1 MIYSG
6 VLIVNKPRGL
16 TSHDVINR
24 VRRAIKIKQVGHAGT
39 LDPLATG
46 VLVVCID
53 QATRISEYLMGHAK
67 IYRARVRL
75 GIETNTYDAEGEV
88 TATHEVKVTE
98 AELRSALSHFVGPID
113 QVPPMHSAIKQGGQ
127 KLYDLAR
134 QGIEVDR
141 PARSVMIHSLELI
154 NFESPDLSIEVK
166 CSAGTYIRSI
176 AHDLGVQLGC
186 GAHLIELQRTA
197 SGPYSIEQAIDL
209 DQFEAAARDDHWQAH
224 LHSIDE
230 ALSDWPSVTLN
241 ETDRVRTLN
250 GASIESIT
258 LSGSRCRAHDEHGN
272 LIALLM
278 FDSKKNIWRADKVFA
293 NQKKVEVS

>member
-75 GIETNTYDAEGEV
+75 GIATNTYDAEGEV

-241 ETDRVRTLN
+241 ETDRVRALN
-250 GASIESIT
+250 GASIESIM

-293 NQKKVEVS
+293 NQKKVEAS

>member
-1 MIYSG
+1 MPDSG

-39 LDPLATG
+39 LDPLAIG
-46 VLVVCID
+46 VLVVCIN

-67 IYRARVRL
+67 IYRARIRL
-75 GIETNTYDAEGEV
+75 GIETNTYDAEGEL
-88 TATHEVKVTE
+88 TATHDVKVTE
-98 AELRSALSHFVGPID
+98 AELRSALNHFVGPID
-113 QVPPMHSAIKQGGQ
+113 QIPPMHSAIKQGGQ

-141 PARSVMIHSLELI
+141 PARSVTIHALDLI
-154 NFESPDLSIEVK
+154 NFESPDLFIEVK

-176 AHDLGVQLGC
+176 AHDLGAQLGC
-186 GAHLIELQRTA
+186 GAQLIELQRTA
-197 SGPYSIEQAIDL
+197 SGPYTIEQAIDL
-209 DQFEAAARDDHWQAH
+209 EQFETAARADHWEAH

-241 ETDRVRTLN
+241 ETDRLRALN

-278 FDSKKNIWRADKVFA
+278 FDPKKSIWRADKVLK
-293 NQKKVEVS
+293 Q